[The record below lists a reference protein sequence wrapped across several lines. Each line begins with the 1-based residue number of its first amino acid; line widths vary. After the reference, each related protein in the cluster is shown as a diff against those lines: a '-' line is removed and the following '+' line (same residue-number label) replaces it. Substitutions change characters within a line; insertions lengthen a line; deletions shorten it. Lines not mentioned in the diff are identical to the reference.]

1 MNLVLDYGNS
11 FAKVGV
17 FENHQ
22 LKQSLTFSDKEKL
35 NFFLQNFSAENFI
48 LSSVS
53 HEPSS
58 ILEWISHVKR
68 KFILSPSLP
77 LPVQNLYATPQTL
90 GVDRIAGVCGAHQK
104 FPAQDCLVI
113 DAGTCVTYD
122 FLDKKGNY
130 YGGGISPG
138 LKMRFQAMSVF
149 TAKLP
154 LANIIDDPPLIGNTT
169 ETCLQSGAIN
179 GMTEEINGIIT
190 RYQQEFEGLRVIL
203 CGGDARFFE
212 NKLKAP
218 IFALPELV
226 LSGLNS
232 ILIYNVGG

>member
-17 FENHQ
+17 FSHHE
-22 LKQSLTFSDKEKL
+22 LKQSLSFSDAGKL
-35 NFFLQNFSAENFI
+35 KSFLQNFSAENFI
-48 LSSVS
+48 LSTVS
-53 HEPSS
+53 HDTSS
-58 ILEWISHVKR
+58 LLDWVGHIKR
-68 KFILSPSLP
+68 KFVLSPSLA
-77 LPVQNLYATPQTL
+77 LPIKNSYATPQTL

-104 FPAQDCLVI
+104 FPAHACLVI
-113 DAGTCVTYD
+113 DSGTCITYD
-122 FLDKKGNY
+122 FLDKGGNY
-130 YGGGISPG
+130 HGGGISPG
-138 LKMRFQAMSVF
+138 LKMRFQAMNAF

-154 LANIIDDPPLIGNTT
+154 LVDIIDNPPLIGNTT

-179 GMTEEINGIIT
+179 GMVEEINGIIM
-190 RYQQEFEGLRVIL
+190 RYQGQFEGLKVIL

-212 NKLKAP
+212 NKLKGP